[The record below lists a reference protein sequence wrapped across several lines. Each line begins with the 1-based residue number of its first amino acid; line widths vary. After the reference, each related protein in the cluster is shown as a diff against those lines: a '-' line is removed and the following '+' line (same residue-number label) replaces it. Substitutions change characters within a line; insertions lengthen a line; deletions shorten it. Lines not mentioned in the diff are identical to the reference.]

1 MKHTALLSLSAAL
14 LASCATPKAV
24 VNADVAVKSKAKAGA
39 QPLQPEATDHLDDYA
54 DAGKVADPLEK
65 LNRATFWLNDG
76 LYTVFFRP
84 LSKGYEKALPKF
96 FRKGVDNVFE
106 NVKYPVRVV
115 NCVLQGKGERAGLET
130 KKFVINT
137 MAGVGGL
144 VRVSDKI
151 PDIAD
156 IPAEDFGQ
164 TLAKWGFGHGPYIV
178 LPLLGPSST
187 REFVGLAGD
196 YAANPANYGLYFYN
210 GNANHDWMYIP
221 PPSNTARSM
230 PDQFEKYDAATKD
243 AVDPYLSAR
252 AAFIQQRDEAAKK

>member
-1 MKHTALLSLSAAL
+1 MKTTALLTLSAAL

-24 VNADVAVKSKAKAGA
+24 VNADVAVKTKAGA
-39 QPLQPEATDHLDDYA
+39 KPLQPEATDHLDDYA

-84 LSKGYEKALPKF
+84 LSKGYEKVLPKF

-196 YAANPANYGLYFYN
+196 YVANPANYGLYLYN

-221 PPSNTARSM
+221 PPTNTLRSM

-252 AAFIQQRDEAAKK
+252 AAYIQQRDEAAKK